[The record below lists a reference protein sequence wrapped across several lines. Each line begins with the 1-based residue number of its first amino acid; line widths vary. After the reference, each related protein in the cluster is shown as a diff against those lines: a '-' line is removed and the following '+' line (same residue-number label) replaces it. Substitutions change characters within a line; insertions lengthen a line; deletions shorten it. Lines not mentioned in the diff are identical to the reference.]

1 MTEQELVEFMKL
13 VRDNLSEVKDQL
25 VKSGEI
31 DLNIGLALRGLFD
44 SQTVLIDRIAELEKR
59 VAALESIDRDSTG

>member
-31 DLNIGLALRGLFD
+31 DLNIGLALQGLFD

-59 VAALESIDRDSTG
+59 VSALEAE